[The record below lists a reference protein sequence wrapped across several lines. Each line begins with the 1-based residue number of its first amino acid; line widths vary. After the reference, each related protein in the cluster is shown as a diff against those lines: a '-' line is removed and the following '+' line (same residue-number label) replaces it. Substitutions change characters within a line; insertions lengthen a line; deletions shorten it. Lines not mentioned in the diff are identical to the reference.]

1 MGYPKRMEILLH
13 PIDFFLHVDQELLD
27 FVTQYTL
34 WTYVILFLVIFC
46 ETGILIAALLPG
58 DSLLLAS
65 GAVAARV
72 PESLN
77 VHVLFV
83 SLVIATVLGNFLN
96 YCLGKW
102 LGPKL
107 LRSKHS
113 WLFNKKHIKTAH
125 RFYDRWG
132 GKVIIF
138 ASFIP
143 ILRTFASF
151 IAGIATMKWHEFCIF
166 SLIGALLWIGIF
178 IYGSYF
184 LDSIPAVKHHLSLI
198 ILGLIVL
205 VLLSPLIEL
214 VRRKMTK
221 GS

>member
-1 MGYPKRMEILLH
+1 MGIPKRMEIVFH
-13 PIDFFLHVDQELLD
+13 PLNFFTHVDQELLA

-34 WTYVILFLVIFC
+34 WTYVILFLVIFL

-65 GAVAARV
+65 GAVAAKV
-72 PESLN
+72 PDVLN

-83 SLVIATVLGNFLN
+83 SLVVATVLGNNLN

-102 LGPKL
+102 LGPML
-107 LRSKHS
+107 LSSKHS

-143 ILRTFASF
+143 ILRTFAAF
-151 IAGIATMKWHEFCIF
+151 IAGIATMKWQEFLIF
-166 SLIGALLWIGIF
+166 SVIGAVLWIGIF

-184 LDSIPAVKHHLSLI
+184 LDSIPVVRHHLSLI
-198 ILGLIVL
+198 ILALIVL
-205 VLLSPLIEL
+205 VLISPIIEI
-214 VRRKMTK
+214 VRRKMN
-221 GS
+221 